1 MITKRK
7 LNQKLDLLLQRQ
19 ALLGTVILCT
29 SLDHKMRKE
38 YIKKFNDLWYEIMG
52 GEE

>member
-1 MITKRK
+1 MVTKRK

-19 ALLGTVILCT
+19 ALLGTVILGT
-29 SLDHKMRKE
+29 SLDRKKYKE

-52 GEE
+52 GEK